1 MVGEHKMKK
10 DMLKLVGLARV
21 SVPLL
26 FGCDKVKNY
35 SYETVQSYMG
45 GTVTDV
51 WAETKVEHSGSGIG
65 KTSWTEDICR
75 VSVKFEDGEVVTL
88 TDNVN
93 PVYCYKLEVGDW
105 VDGWMNEEIRKNLEI
120 GEVDVRKSWKGFNI
134 LKEVSK
140 RVD

>member
-1 MVGEHKMKK
+1 MKK
-10 DMLKLVGLARV
+10 DTLKLVGLASV

-51 WAETKVEHSGSGIG
+51 WAETKVRHSGSGIG
-65 KTSWTEDICR
+65 RTSWTEDVCK
-75 VSVKFEDGEVVTL
+75 VTVKFEDGEVVTL

-93 PVYCYKLEVGDW
+93 PVYCYKLEIGDW
-105 VDGWMNEEIRKNLEI
+105 VDGWMNEEVRKNLET

>member
-1 MVGEHKMKK
+1 MVKK
-10 DMLKLVGLARV
+10 DVARLVGLV
-21 SVPLL
+21 VIGTPLL

-51 WAETKVEHSGSGIG
+51 WAETVVKHSGPPIG
-65 KTSWTEDICR
+65 RTSWTEDICR

-105 VDGWMNEEIRKNLEI
+105 VDGWMNEEIRKNLET
-120 GEVDVRKSWKGFNI
+120 GEVDVRRSWKGFNI

-140 RVD
+140 RVN